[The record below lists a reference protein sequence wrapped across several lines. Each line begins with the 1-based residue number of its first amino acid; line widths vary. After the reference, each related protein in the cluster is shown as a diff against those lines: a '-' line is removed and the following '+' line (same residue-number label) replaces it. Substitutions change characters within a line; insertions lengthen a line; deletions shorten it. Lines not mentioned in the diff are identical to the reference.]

1 MTTEP
6 SRAPCA
12 ICWSSHPAGPRRRS
26 MSGTVWPVA
35 RSGGDRTRPTGCLA
49 WPAASEAGV
58 PYPDAATN
66 GSGQGGGSRP
76 MTAEDAGRPPE
87 VIRRRE
93 VRRTSARSLLMTVLG
108 EFVLPTGRP
117 VWTWM
122 LVDTLAGFGVTEKS
136 ARQALARAA
145 AEGLLVSERVG
156 RRTRWELT
164 PSARRL
170 LSEGARRIYEFG
182 RSERPWDGRWLLLLV
197 SVPESKRDLR
207 HRLRTRLSWAGFGS
221 PEAGVWISPHLGRED
236 EALDVVKELGL
247 AACAMSF
254 TAAFGRIG
262 GQDEMVSRAWDLT
275 ALEERYEAF
284 LADFGTLEPAGRAAT
299 LHAQT
304 RLVHEWRRFP
314 FLDPQLPP
322 ALLPGNWSGAQA
334 AELFHRRHAEW
345 QPAARQRWDEM
356 ASANRG

>member
-1 MTTEP
+1 
-6 SRAPCA
+6 
-12 ICWSSHPAGPRRRS
+12 
-26 MSGTVWPVA
+26 
-35 RSGGDRTRPTGCLA
+35 
-49 WPAASEAGV
+49 
-58 PYPDAATN
+58 
-66 GSGQGGGSRP
+66 
-76 MTAEDAGRPPE
+76 MTAEGAARPPE

-93 VRRTSARSLLMTVLG
+93 VRHTSARSLLMTVLG
-108 EFVLPTGRP
+108 EFVLPGGRP
-117 VWTWM
+117 VWTWA

-145 AEGLLVSERVG
+145 AEGLLVPERVG

-164 PSARRL
+164 PAARRL

-221 PEAGVWISPHLGRED
+221 PEAGVWISPHLGREG

-247 AACAMSF
+247 ADSAMSF
-254 TAAFGRIG
+254 TAAFGLIG
-262 GQDEMVSRAWDLT
+262 GQDSMVSRAWDLT
-275 ALEERYEAF
+275 RLEQRYEAF
-284 LADFGTLEPAGRAAT
+284 LAGFGGMAPAGPAEA

-314 FLDPQLPP
+314 FLDPQLPRP
-322 ALLPGNWSGAQA
+322 LLPANWSGSKA
-334 AELFHRRHAEW
+334 AALFHHKHGQW
-345 QPAARQRWDEM
+345 QPAAAQRWDEM
-356 ASANRG
+356 AAARRP

>member
-1 MTTEP
+1 MT
-6 SRAPCA
+6 A
-12 ICWSSHPAGPRRRS
+12 
-26 MSGTVWPVA
+26 
-35 RSGGDRTRPTGCLA
+35 D
-49 WPAASEAGV
+49 
-58 PYPDAATN
+58 DAA
-66 GSGQGGGSRP
+66 
-76 MTAEDAGRPPE
+76 RPPE

-93 VRRTSARSLLMTVLG
+93 VRHTSARSLLMTVLG
-108 EFVLPTGRP
+108 EFVLPAGRP

-182 RSERPWDGRWLLLLV
+182 RSERPWDARWLLLLV

-236 EALDVVKELGL
+236 EALGCRQGTRSRRVRDVVHRGL
-247 AACAMSF
+247 
-254 TAAFGRIG
+254 RPH
-262 GQDEMVSRAWDLT
+262 W
-275 ALEERYEAF
+275 
-284 LADFGTLEPAGRAAT
+284 PAGRDGEPGVGPDWSMSGGASHSSPRNSPEPCYLRHGMGPRQLSCSTESMRSGNRRPPTAG
-299 LHAQT
+299 T
-304 RLVHEWRRFP
+304 R
-314 FLDPQLPP
+314 
-322 ALLPGNWSGAQA
+322 
-334 AELFHRRHAEW
+334 
-345 QPAARQRWDEM
+345 
-356 ASANRG
+356 

>member
-1 MTTEP
+1 MT
-6 SRAPCA
+6 A
-12 ICWSSHPAGPRRRS
+12 
-26 MSGTVWPVA
+26 
-35 RSGGDRTRPTGCLA
+35 D
-49 WPAASEAGV
+49 
-58 PYPDAATN
+58 DAA
-66 GSGQGGGSRP
+66 
-76 MTAEDAGRPPE
+76 RPPE

-93 VRRTSARSLLMTVLG
+93 VRHTSARSLLMTVLG
-108 EFVLPTGRP
+108 EFVLPAGRP

-122 LVDTLAGFGVTEKS
+122 LVDALAGFGVTEKS

-182 RSERPWDGRWLLLLV
+182 RSERGWDGRWLLLLV

-221 PEAGVWISPHLGRED
+221 PEAGIWISPHLGREA

-247 AACAMSF
+247 AASAMSF

-275 ALEERYEAF
+275 GLEERYEAF
-284 LADFGTLEPAGRAAT
+284 LADFGDLEPDGQAAA

-314 FLDPQLPP
+314 FLDPQLPG
-322 ALLPGNWSGAQA
+322 ALLPANWSGSKA
-334 AELFHRRHAEW
+334 AELFHRKHAAW
-345 QPAARQRWDEM
+345 HVAATQRWDEM
-356 ASANRG
+356 SSGRRE